1 MSYELYRNEVINGL
15 SNIVQEDLLEK
26 IMDILDNSAQKYD
39 IKKKEVALSV
49 ISCVPDIV
57 RDYIAAKATEN
68 LKKGTLV
75 NYYNL
80 LKNFFLTVKKNY
92 DQIETNDIRTFLQ
105 YYQIKRNQCDRT
117 KNQNKIYLNSFF
129 DWLVNEGKLNRNP
142 VKNMKQ
148 IKYHETQRYVLN
160 TLEIEMMRRSC
171 ETLRERA
178 IIDVLYSSG
187 LRVSELCSL
196 KKQDIDWEERE
207 IHVRQGKGD
216 KDRITYFNA
225 SAVLSLKAYLN
236 SRNDN
241 SDYIIVGL
249 RGEEKK
255 KLDKRTIES
264 DVAKVVQRAGL
275 DDKKITPHNL
285 RHTFAT
291 RMIANGCPV
300 EIVQMML
307 GHSKISTTMI
317 YAHIAQSDVKINY
330 EKYAV

>member
-15 SNIVQEDLLEK
+15 SDVVQEDLLEK
-26 IMDILDNSAQKYD
+26 IMNILDNSAQKYD
-39 IKKKEVALSV
+39 IKKKEVALSI
-49 ISCVPDIV
+49 ISSIPDIV

-68 LKKGTLV
+68 LKKGTLT

-80 LKNFFLTVKKNY
+80 LKNFFLTVRKNY
-92 DQIETNDIRTFLQ
+92 DQIETNDVRTFLQ
-105 YYQIKRNQCDRT
+105 YYQMQRNQCDRT

-129 DWLVNEGKLNRNP
+129 EWLLNEGYINKNP
-142 VKNMKQ
+142 VRNMKA
-148 IKYHETQRYVLN
+148 IKYHETRRYVLS
-160 TLEIEMMRRSC
+160 TLEVEMMRCAC

-178 IIDVLYSSG
+178 VFDVLYSSG

-196 KKQDIDWEERE
+196 KKQDVDFENRE
-207 IHVRQGKGD
+207 IHVRHGKGD
-216 KDRITYFNA
+216 KERITYFNA
-225 SAVLSLKAYLN
+225 SAVMSLRAYLN
-236 SRNDN
+236 SREDT
-241 SDYIIVGL
+241 SDYVIVGL
-249 RGEEKK
+249 RGERKM
-255 KLDKRTIES
+255 LDKRTIEEEIARVS
-264 DVAKVVQRAGL
+264 ERAGL
-275 DDKKITPHNL
+275 SEKKIRPHNL

-317 YAHIAQSDVKINY
+317 YAHIAQNDIKVSY

>member
-1 MSYELYRNEVINGL
+1 MSYEFYRNEVINGL
-15 SNIVQEDLLEK
+15 SDIVQEDLLEK
-26 IMDILDNSAQKYD
+26 IMNILDNSAQRYD

-49 ISCVPDIV
+49 ISSIPDIV

-68 LKKGTLV
+68 LKKGTLM
-75 NYYNL
+75 NYYHL
-80 LKNFFLTVKKNY
+80 IKNFFMTVKKDY
-92 DQIETNDIRTFLQ
+92 DQIETNDVRTFLQ
-105 YYQIKRNQCDRT
+105 YYQMQRNQCDRT
-117 KNQNKIYLNSFF
+117 KNQNKVYLNSFF

-142 VKNMKQ
+142 VRNMKP
-148 IKYHETQRYVLN
+148 IKYHEPRRYVLN
-160 TLEIEMMRRSC
+160 PLEVEMMRRSC

-178 IIDVLYSSG
+178 VFDVLYSSG
-187 LRVSELCSL
+187 LRVSELCNL
-196 KKQDIDWEERE
+196 KKQDLDWEERE

-225 SAVLSLKAYLN
+225 SAVMSLKAYLN

-241 SDYIIVGL
+241 SDYVIVGM
-249 RGEEKK
+249 RGEKK
-255 KLDKRTIES
+255 RLDKRTIES
-264 DVAKVVQRAGL
+264 DVANVVKRAGL

>member
-15 SNIVQEDLLEK
+15 SDVVQEDLLEK
-26 IMDILDNSAQKYD
+26 IMNILDNSAQKYD
-39 IKKKEVALSV
+39 IKKKEVALSI
-49 ISCVPDIV
+49 ISSIPDIV

-68 LKKGTLV
+68 LKKGTLT

-80 LKNFFLTVKKNY
+80 LKNFFLTVRKNY
-92 DQIETNDIRTFLQ
+92 DQIETNDVRTFLQ
-105 YYQIKRNQCDRT
+105 YYQMQRNQCDRT

-129 DWLVNEGKLNRNP
+129 EWLLNEGYINKNP
-142 VKNMKQ
+142 VRNMKA
-148 IKYHETQRYVLN
+148 IKYHETRRYVLS
-160 TLEIEMMRRSC
+160 TLEVEMMRCAC

-178 IIDVLYSSG
+178 VFDVLYSSG

-196 KKQDIDWEERE
+196 KKQDVDFENRE
-207 IHVRQGKGD
+207 IHVRHGKGD
-216 KDRITYFNA
+216 KERITYFNA
-225 SAVLSLKAYLN
+225 SAVMSLRAYLN
-236 SRNDN
+236 SREDT
-241 SDYIIVGL
+241 SDYVIVGL
-249 RGEEKK
+249 RGERKM
-255 KLDKRTIES
+255 LDKRTIEEEIAR
-264 DVAKVVQRAGL
+264 VAERAGL
-275 DDKKITPHNL
+275 SEKKIRPHNL

-317 YAHIAQSDVKINY
+317 YAHIAQNDIKVSY